1 MDDADTP
8 WWIQRAWLSGR
19 NGEEL
24 TSLGHGCGLVGR
36 HCETFVKEKQQL
48 DGLPHLFF
56 CWLLLV
62 AFFFFFGLLLVAL
75 VQGVHLRDA
84 QGHAKGRGQAGREAG
99 RRGSDNTSN
108 LQKLSMQKL

>member
-62 AFFFFFGLLLVAL
+62 AFFFSLGFFWWPWKTGGTLRGYRRALLDQVIRAL
-75 VQGVHLRDA
+75 SG
-84 QGHAKGRGQAGREAG
+84 E
-99 RRGSDNTSN
+99 GSW
-108 LQKLSMQKL
+108 